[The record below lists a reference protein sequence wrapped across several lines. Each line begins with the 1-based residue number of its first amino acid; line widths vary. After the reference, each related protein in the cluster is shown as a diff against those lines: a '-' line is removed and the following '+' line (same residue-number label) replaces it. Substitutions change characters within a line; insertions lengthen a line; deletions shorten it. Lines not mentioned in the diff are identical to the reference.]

1 MTDEKQKPEEGEV
14 SDEQLQGVAGGA
26 TSPKD
31 QQPISQTK
39 PLDMDTPDLAN
50 FVCDKTI
57 PTAEL
62 LDPFA
67 RTDDE
72 D

>member
-1 MTDEKQKPEEGEV
+1 MTDEKKKPEEDEV
-14 SDEQLQGVAGGA
+14 SDEQLEGVAGGA
-26 TSPKD
+26 TTPTT
-31 QQPISQTK
+31 QPITRTK
-39 PLDMDTPDLAN
+39 QQDLDTPDLVN